1 MMAEPVTLYHNDEVL
16 IVAAPSEVQRLLAEG
31 WTQNPWDF
39 ERVASEDPAPVETE
53 VAPKRGRPKKA

>member
-1 MMAEPVTLYHNDEVL
+1 MSEPTRLYREIEEMTVC
-16 IVAAPSEVQRLLAEG
+16 APSEVARLLAEG

-39 ERVASEDPAPVETE
+39 ERVASEDPAPDETE